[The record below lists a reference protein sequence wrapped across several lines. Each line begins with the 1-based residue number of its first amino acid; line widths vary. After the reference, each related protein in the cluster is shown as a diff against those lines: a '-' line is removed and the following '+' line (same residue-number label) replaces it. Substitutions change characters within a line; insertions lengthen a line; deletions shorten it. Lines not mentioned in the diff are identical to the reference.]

1 MNRLYL
7 FLVFLAF
14 ACQNQAVLPSY
25 SGAINEVVVVVEDNI
40 WESSV
45 SDTLRRSLSAEVEGL
60 AWKEPTFD
68 VIQIPK
74 SAFSRFFETHRTL
87 IIIQKGAQSK
97 VVFNSKPFSKD
108 QWICVVEYN
117 SKKELLQLLE
127 QYSPVITYRI
137 QQKEKERYLSSF
149 IGATI
154 SIPSRNKFNVS
165 LSLPNTF
172 SLALDTTD
180 FIWYEYNPK
189 DLELIK
195 GIFLYTFPL
204 EDRSISIESVLS
216 TRDTL
221 LKRFVPGQAKD
232 SHMSTERLYTPYAS
246 MAEVNGVTT
255 LIFKGLWKME
265 NAFMGGPFVA
275 YAFHDV
281 KRNRAIVIEGFL
293 FNPGEDKRNILQEL
307 SWIISDAKILQQ

>member
-7 FLVFLAF
+7 SLLFLAF

-40 WESSV
+40 WESTV

-74 SAFSRFFETHRTL
+74 SAFSRFFETHRNL

-97 VVFNSKPFSKD
+97 VVFTPKPFSKD
-108 QWICVVEYN
+108 QWMCVVEYA
-117 SKKELLQLLE
+117 SKKELSQLLE

-137 QQKEKERYLSSF
+137 QQKEKERYLASV
-149 IGATI
+149 I
-154 SIPSRNKFNVS
+154 STSVSDPISNKFDVS

-180 FIWYEYNPK
+180 FIWYKYNPK

-195 GIFLYTFPL
+195 GVFVYTYPL
-204 EDRSISIESVLS
+204 KDLSISAEGVLS
-216 TRDTL
+216 ARDAM
-221 LKRFVPGQAKD
+221 LKRFVPGQTKG
-232 SHMSTERLYTPYAS
+232 SYMSTERLYTPYVSITEAS
-246 MAEVNGVTT
+246 GLST
-255 LIFKGLWKME
+255 LIIKGLWKME

-275 YAFHDV
+275 FTYHDV

-293 FNPGEDKRNILQEL
+293 FNPGEDKRNVLQEL